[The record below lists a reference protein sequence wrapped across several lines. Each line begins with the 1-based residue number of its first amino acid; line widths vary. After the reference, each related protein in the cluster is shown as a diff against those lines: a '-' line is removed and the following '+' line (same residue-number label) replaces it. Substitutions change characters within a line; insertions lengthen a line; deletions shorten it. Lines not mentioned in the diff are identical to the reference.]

1 MSPDQLLLLTG
12 AVVAGFV
19 QGLSGFGFSM
29 VAMSFWVW
37 GIEPQSAAVL
47 AVAGSLTGQ
56 IVAAFS
62 VKRTLGWSDLAP
74 FLAGGAV
81 GVPIGVALL
90 PHLDPVW
97 FKLVF
102 GVLLVAWCPVML
114 FAHQL
119 PTVTVGGRWA
129 DAAAGSLGGFLG
141 GLGGFSGAAP
151 TLWCTLRGME
161 KTQQRSIIQTFNLAA
176 LAATMAAYVA
186 TGTVEQALL
195 PTMAMVAAALLVPSL
210 IGARV
215 YVGLSPLAFRRVVLT
230 LLSLSGVA
238 MLATSI
244 TKLLACRLAH
254 RQMPVRARILLDL
267 SATAL
272 LPMRHTLPQ
281 NLVPQLFRR
290 RRE

>member
-1 MSPDQLLLLTG
+1 MSPDPWLLLTG

-37 GIEPQSAAVL
+37 GLDPRAAAVL
-47 AVAGSLTGQ
+47 AVFGSLTGQ

-62 VKRTLGWSDLAP
+62 VRRTLGWRDLMP
-74 FLAGGAV
+74 FLAGGAM

-90 PHLDPVW
+90 PHLNPAW

-102 GVLLVAWCPVML
+102 GTLLVAWCPVML

-119 PTVTVGGRWA
+119 PKFTAGGRWA
-129 DAAAGSLGGFLG
+129 DAAVGSVGGFLG

-151 TLWCTLRGME
+151 TLWCTLRGMD
-161 KTQQRSIIQTFNLAA
+161 KTRQRSIIQTFNLAA
-176 LAATMAAYVA
+176 LAVTMAAYVT
-186 TGTVEQALL
+186 TGAVDRALL
-195 PTMAMVAAALLVPSL
+195 PTMAMVAVALLVPSL

-215 YVGLSPLAFRRVVLT
+215 YVGLSPAAFRRVVLS
-230 LLSLSGVA
+230 LLSLSGLA

-244 TKLLACRLAH
+244 PKLL
-254 RQMPVRARILLDL
+254 P
-267 SATAL
+267 
-272 LPMRHTLPQ
+272 
-281 NLVPQLFRR
+281 
-290 RRE
+290 

>member
-1 MSPDQLLLLTG
+1 MSPDQLLLLAG

-62 VKRTLGWSDLAP
+62 VKRTLGWFDLAP

-102 GVLLVAWCPVML
+102 GALLVAWCPVML

-119 PTVTVGGRWA
+119 PKVTVGGRWA
-129 DAAAGSLGGFLG
+129 DAVAGSVGGFLG

-186 TGTVEQALL
+186 TGAVEPALL

-244 TKLLACRLAH
+244 PKLLA
-254 RQMPVRARILLDL
+254 
-267 SATAL
+267 
-272 LPMRHTLPQ
+272 
-281 NLVPQLFRR
+281 
-290 RRE
+290 